1 MFRTYILISLLSI
14 TGITPQAQDTLY
26 MNLNQSVDSAQN
38 NNRLIRIFQYRI
50 INAQGKLTEMKSHY
64 YPRVILDGS
73 FAYNSDP
80 NIRLKKGE
88 LNRSIEELINIEW
101 IDELITDYFP
111 IPPKDMIILYGQDF
125 FVKSNLG
132 LYQPISQLTTI
143 NTGRKVAETDLL
155 ISEIEKENIVS
166 QIRLGITEL
175 FYGILIE
182 AKNEEYARYDVEYTK
197 AEYYDALNASEAG
210 EILPIDVLALE
221 AEIHEKEGE
230 LLQIQNKKEQYL
242 LTFGQMV
249 GLDDPMVP
257 VPQLDSISLSFPAPL
272 PDYQRLASENNFEL
286 GIADLTMHK
295 ANLGITAARKVYIPE
310 LTAFAQ
316 YNYNYG
322 IPLFPESY
330 LLAGLN
336 LKWTL
341 VAAGERKALVNQRNA
356 LFMEA
361 SEDFQFKT
369 RQIQNEVRSSYLN
382 IVYAQKL
389 IITAQKALNARLEE
403 YKLAKDAVEEGE
415 ALPSIFLQ
423 SRADLAKAEA
433 DFLGAQLN
441 YQIMI
446 AKMKRLTGV
455 E

>member
-1 MFRTYILISLLSI
+1 MFRSYILLSLLLV
-14 TGITPQAQDTLY
+14 TGTAIHAQDTLY
-26 MNLNQSVDSAQN
+26 MNLSQAIDSAQN

-50 INAQGKLTEMKSHY
+50 KNAQGKLTEMKSHY

-88 LNRSIEELINIEW
+88 LNRAVEELINIEW

-125 FVKSNLG
+125 FIKSNLG
-132 LYQPISQLTTI
+132 LYQPLSQLTTI

-155 ISEIEKENIVS
+155 ISEIEKENIIS

-175 FYGILIE
+175 FFGILIE
-182 AKNEEYARYDVEYTK
+182 SKNEAYALYDVDYAKSEYR
-197 AEYYDALNASEAG
+197 DAVNASEAG
-210 EILPIDVLALE
+210 EVLPIDVLGLE

-230 LLQIQNKKEQYL
+230 LLQIRNKKEQYL

-249 GLDDPMVP
+249 GLDDPLVP
-257 VPQLDSISLSFPAPL
+257 VPRLDSVSLSVPAPL
-272 PDYQRLASENNFEL
+272 PDYERLASKNNFEL
-286 GIADLTMHK
+286 GIAGLTMHK
-295 ANLGITAARKVYIPE
+295 ADLGITAAKKGYIPE

-336 LKWTL
+336 LTWTL

-361 SEDFQFKT
+361 SEDFQYKT
-369 RQIQNEVRSSYLN
+369 RQIRNEVRSSYLN
-382 IVYAQKL
+382 IIYAQKL
-389 IITAQKALNARLEE
+389 IVTAQKALVARQAE
-403 YKLAKDAVEEGE
+403 YQLAKDAVEEGE
-415 ALPSIFLQ
+415 ALPGVFLQ
-423 SRADLAKAEA
+423 ARADLAKAEA
-433 DFLGAQLN
+433 DMLGAQLN
-441 YQIMI
+441 YQIII
-446 AKMKRLTGV
+446 AKMKRLTG
-455 E
+455 EE